1 MQENPTEPCIFCPS
15 FDSHTVLE
23 NDDAYARWDGYPVT
37 QHHLLIIPKRH
48 AVNYFELTLEEKI
61 ACDQLLA
68 RGRDLIRHTDRSVTG
83 FNIGMKIKDTHSFR
97 RSDLTDHY
105 DYTGLRQTGTP
116 IKI

>member
-48 AVNYFELTLEEKI
+48 AGGK
-61 ACDQLLA
+61 
-68 RGRDLIRHTDRSVTG
+68 
-83 FNIGMKIKDTHSFR
+83 
-97 RSDLTDHY
+97 
-105 DYTGLRQTGTP
+105 LRTP
-116 IKI
+116 IVSGKVEN